1 MLSNP
6 VERPITAPALS
17 FNTRGTC
24 VRRGSAAGVANAAVR
39 MAVDTFSHVAP
50 ASHACTNHQNPRRI
64 AVSRA
69 SYNGYY
75 LSFPS

>member
-1 MLSNP
+1 MLSNL
-6 VERPITAPALS
+6 VERPITAPAQS
-17 FNTRGTC
+17 FNTRGTY
-24 VRRGSAAGVANAAVR
+24 VSRGSAAGAANAAVR
-39 MAVDTFSHVAP
+39 AAVDTLAHVAP
-50 ASHACTNHQNPRRI
+50 TSLACINHQNPRRI